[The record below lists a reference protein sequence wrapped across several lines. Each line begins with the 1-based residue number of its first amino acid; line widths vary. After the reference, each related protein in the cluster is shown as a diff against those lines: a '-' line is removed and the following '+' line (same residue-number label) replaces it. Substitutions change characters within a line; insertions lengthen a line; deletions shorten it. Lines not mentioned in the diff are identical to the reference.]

1 VHDDAIRLE
10 MYSNSKKLTGNG
22 EGQIQGYIF
31 YAIECM
37 FYPAKNH
44 TDPLIILIDFH
55 GYQIHKFNCNPEIE
69 TSPNLQQKS

>member
-1 VHDDAIRLE
+1 MHDDAIRLE

-37 FYPAKNH
+37 FYLAKNH

-55 GYQIHKFNCNPEIE
+55 G
-69 TSPNLQQKS
+69 